1 MNHISTSQNAKLK
14 NLAKAKLSGANG
26 NGAAPC
32 VNKKLR
38 TELRRVM
45 SDRVLRISKCSQQ
58 QAVDKI
64 KQQKCVQQQQQQ
76 QQSVSIG
83 TNTAPLL
90 TTSSSTQPP
99 NIPLVSSINMLHNAA
114 STVLANEPA
123 DGASLDKVESASQPN
138 IVVNNTNRLELKH
151 GLNTSASEAAKVVL
165 QSISMYWFFM
175 CNVVWDWGHGVEL
188 FLKRIWNRLLVKVV

>member
-26 NGAAPC
+26 NGSAPC

-76 QQSVSIG
+76 SVSIG
-83 TNTAPLL
+83 TNTAPLVA
-90 TTSSSTQPP
+90 TTNSSSTQP
-99 NIPLVSSINMLHNAA
+99 NIPLVSSIKAT
-114 STVLANEPA
+114 TVLVNEPA
-123 DGASLDKVESASQPN
+123 DAACLNKVESASQPN
-138 IVVNNTNRLELKH
+138 IVVNANRLEMKH

-165 QSISMYWFFM
+165 QSISMYWLFNI
-175 CNVVWDWGHGVEL
+175 CNFVSNWGL
-188 FLKRIWNRLLVKVV
+188 